1 MPFIRSRE
9 FLWQEGHT
17 AHLTQKEASDEVLQI
32 LDWYSDVYQNLLAVP
47 VVKGTKTVNEKFP
60 GADYTTTIEGFI
72 PATGRGI
79 QAATSH
85 CLGQHFS
92 KMFNITVEDPNAKDA
107 GKSEH
112 VHVWQNSWGLTTRS
126 IGVMILTHGDNRG
139 LVIPPR
145 VAEIQVVLIPVGV
158 TAKSVEP
165 AYNKIFE
172 TNEQQDVS

>member
-17 AHLTQKEASDEVLQI
+17 AHLTKKEADEEVLQI
-32 LDWYSDVYQNLLAVP
+32 LEWYSQVYQDLLAVP

-85 CLGQHFS
+85 MLGQHFS
-92 KMFNITVEDPNAKDA
+92 RCSTSP
-107 GKSEH
+107 
-112 VHVWQNSWGLTTRS
+112 
-126 IGVMILTHGDNRG
+126 
-139 LVIPPR
+139 
-145 VAEIQVVLIPVGV
+145 
-158 TAKSVEP
+158 
-165 AYNKIFE
+165 
-172 TNEQQDVS
+172 